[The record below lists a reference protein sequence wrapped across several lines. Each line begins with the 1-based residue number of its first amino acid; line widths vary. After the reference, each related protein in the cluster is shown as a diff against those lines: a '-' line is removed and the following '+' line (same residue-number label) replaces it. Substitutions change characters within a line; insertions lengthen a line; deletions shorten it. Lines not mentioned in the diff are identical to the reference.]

1 MKSLHEWKLERLAE
15 YAPANVGQQARI
27 DPNVLRLIQK
37 VTAPIRAEYQDAED
51 AIEAIALSCIVV
63 LNGLGKNDSI
73 EKIKKAVDS
82 GSPQGPL
89 MQGMR

>member
-1 MKSLHEWKLERLAE
+1 MKSLFEWKLDQLME
-15 YAPANVGQQARI
+15 YAPAGVGQAHHI
-27 DPNVLRLIQK
+27 DPNVLNLIKK

-63 LNGLGKNDSI
+63 LNGLGKSDSI
-73 EKIKKAVDS
+73 EKIKKAVDA

-89 MQGMR
+89 MAGMA